1 MGNFDLILTQRHIL
15 GSTKLNSPYKII
27 AADINGD
34 NKVGNIDLILMKRL
48 ILGTDT
54 TFISTKGDKRLWAFV
69 DSSYAFPDTTNPFP
83 YKDSISFTNLTSSK
97 SNQTFIGV
105 KLGDVD
111 YSWNAGL
118 ARSVSTKPVELQ
130 YSVVNDKLLMI
141 NDKSSALNYQLLIP
155 ITANNFK
162 QLLGLQYTLHF
173 DNDKYEFVRIDNNKL
188 GIDFNN
194 TQANTT
200 GNISMLWTDAK
211 AAAKT
216 LNDGTELFTLI
227 LRSKELGMRNWD
239 AANNLQLTIN
249 NSITDVE
256 AWDNDEQKHNIIISK
271 LQTTNYNNS
280 ITKHQTP
287 NNVLIYPNPSKGEV
301 NIETKGCKELLITDY
316 LGRSIKYYVFKSPS
330 IGGVGEATNIKSSII
345 NIKLNK
351 GVYVVKAVYK
361 DGEQVSKLVVE

>member
-1 MGNFDLILTQRHIL
+1 M
-15 GSTKLNSPYKII
+15 
-27 AADINGD
+27 
-34 NKVGNIDLILMKRL
+34 
-48 ILGTDT
+48 
-54 TFISTKGDKRLWAFV
+54 
-69 DSSYAFPDTTNPFP
+69 
-83 YKDSISFTNLTSSK
+83 
-97 SNQTFIGV
+97 
-105 KLGDVD
+105 GDVD

-130 YSVVNDKLLMI
+130 YSINDKLLMI

-188 GIDFNN
+188 GIDFNS

-200 GNISMLWTDAK
+200 GNISMLWVDAK

-216 LNDGTELFTLI
+216 LDDGTELFTLI

-239 AANNLQLTIN
+239 ATNNLQLTIN
-249 NSITDVE
+249 NAIANTE

-280 ITKHQTP
+280 TIQQPTAKHQTP

-316 LGRSIKYYVFKSPS
+316 LGRTVKQF
-330 IGGVGEATNIKSSII
+330 TNIKSSII
-345 NIKLNK
+345 NITLNK
-351 GVYVVKAVYK
+351 GVYVVKAIYK
-361 DGEQVSKLVVE
+361 EGEKVSKLVVE

>member
-1 MGNFDLILTQRHIL
+1 MGL
-15 GSTKLNSPYKII
+15 TKLNSPYKII
-27 AADINGD
+27 AADVNGD
-34 NKVGNIDLILMKRL
+34 KAVSNIDIILMKRL
-48 ILGTDT
+48 ALLKDT
-54 TFISTKGDKRLWAFV
+54 TFTSVKGDKRLWAFV
-69 DSSYAFPDTTNPFP
+69 DSSYTFPDTTNPFP

-97 SNQTFIGV
+97 ANQTFIGV

-130 YSVVNDKLLMI
+130 YSINDKLLMI
-141 NDKSSALNYQLLIP
+141 NDKSSALNYHLLIP

-188 GIDFNN
+188 GIDFNS

-227 LRSKELGMRNWD
+227 LRSKELGIRNLE
-239 AANNLQLTIN
+239 AINNLQLTIN
-249 NSITDVE
+249 NSITEVE
-256 AWDNDEQKHNIIISK
+256 AWDNDDQKHNIIITKKQILNS
-271 LQTTNYNNS
+271 TNEQPE
-280 ITKHQTP
+280 TR
-287 NNVLIYPNPSKGEV
+287 NVLAIYPNPSKGEV

-330 IGGVGEATNIKSSII
+330 IGGIGEATNI
-345 NIKLNK
+345 
-351 GVYVVKAVYK
+351 
-361 DGEQVSKLVVE
+361 

>member
-1 MGNFDLILTQRHIL
+1 M
-15 GSTKLNSPYKII
+15 
-27 AADINGD
+27 
-34 NKVGNIDLILMKRL
+34 V
-48 ILGTDT
+48 
-54 TFISTKGDKRLWAFV
+54 
-69 DSSYAFPDTTNPFP
+69 
-83 YKDSISFTNLTSSK
+83 
-97 SNQTFIGV
+97 
-105 KLGDVD
+105 
-111 YSWNAGL
+111 
-118 ARSVSTKPVELQ
+118 
-130 YSVVNDKLLMI
+130 
-141 NDKSSALNYQLLIP
+141 NDKSSALNPQLLIP
-155 ITANNFK
+155 ITVANFK
-162 QLLGLQYTLHF
+162 QILGLQYTLHF
-173 DNDKYEFVRIDNNKL
+173 DNSKYEFVKIDNNKL
-188 GIDFNN
+188 GIDFNS

-216 LNDGTELFTLI
+216 LDDGTELFTLI

-345 NIKLNK
+345 NIKLSK
-351 GVYVVKAVYK
+351 GVYVVKAIYK
-361 DGEQVSKLVVE
+361 EAEKVSKLVVE